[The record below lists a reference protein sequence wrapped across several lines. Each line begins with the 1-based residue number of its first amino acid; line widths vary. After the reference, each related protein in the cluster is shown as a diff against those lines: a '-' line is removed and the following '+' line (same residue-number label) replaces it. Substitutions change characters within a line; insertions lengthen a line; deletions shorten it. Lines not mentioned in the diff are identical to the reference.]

1 MATPG
6 TNIDNPKP
14 NKGASL
20 RLLQRK
26 RELREL
32 QELLEAERDIF
43 KLKKEELSRIESA
56 LDEKNHD
63 LMRSKEKA
71 SRHLGQNEQKR
82 LRAEERCAKENQLCQ
97 KLDSDLALLQQRLN
111 EKKAE
116 VEASRVNMLT

>member
-1 MATPG
+1 MATPS
-6 TNIDNPKP
+6 TNIDDPKP
-14 NKGASL
+14 NKCASL

-32 QELLEAERDIF
+32 QELLEAEREIF

-71 SRHLGQNEQKR
+71 SRHLDQNEQKR

-97 KLDSDLALLQQRLN
+97 KLDSDLASLQQRLN

-116 VEASRVNMLT
+116 AEASRVNMLT

>member
-1 MATPG
+1 MTTPG
-6 TNIDNPKP
+6 TNIDDPNP
-14 NKGASL
+14 NKCASL

-32 QELLEAERDIF
+32 QELLEAERASF
-43 KLKKEELSRIESA
+43 EVKKEELSRIESA

-71 SRHLGQNEQKR
+71 SRHLDQNEQKR

-97 KLDSDLALLQQRLN
+97 KLDSDLALLRQRLN

-116 VEASRVNMLT
+116 VEAARVNMLT